1 MRPPF
6 QLAMA
11 TKRGRPRLPLPCFGR
26 RASRSSDARFGMTGL
41 LAVDGQGARVTL
53 DLKVAGGC
61 CVYLILEQDT
71 AIDLSLRLTGTVM
84 GQRRAATA

>member
-1 MRPPF
+1 MANGQDTPSRPAGKPAPIPCMV
-6 QLAMA
+6 LS
-11 TKRGRPRLPLPCFGR
+11 GEPLN
-26 RASRSSDARFGMTGL
+26 GL

-53 DLKVAGGC
+53 DLKVAGGR

>member
-1 MRPPF
+1 
-6 QLAMA
+6 MA
-11 TKRGRPRLPLPCFGR
+11 IANDSVSHPAGKPAPIPCMVLSGEPLN
-26 RASRSSDARFGMTGL
+26 GL

-53 DLKVAGGC
+53 DLKVAGGR
-61 CVYLILEQDT
+61 CVYLLLEQDT

>member
-1 MRPPF
+1 
-6 QLAMA
+6 MA
-11 TKRGRPRLPLPCFGR
+11 TENDSASHRAGKPAPIPCTVLSG
-26 RASRSSDARFGMTGL
+26 DALNAL
-41 LAVDGQGARVTL
+41 LAVDGQGGRVTL
-53 DLKVAGGC
+53 DLKVAGGR